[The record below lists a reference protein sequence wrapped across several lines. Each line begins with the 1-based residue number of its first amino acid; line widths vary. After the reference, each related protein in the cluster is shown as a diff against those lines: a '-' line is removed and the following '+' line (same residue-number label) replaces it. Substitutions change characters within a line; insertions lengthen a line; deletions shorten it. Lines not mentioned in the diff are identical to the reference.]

1 MTPASRL
8 KFLCRPLWDQT
19 VSRDPIGRL
28 WRRDYTLWKPE
39 PEEISNRL
47 GWLDLPFCMRA
58 DAAEVNAFAGQ
69 VRQEGINSVVLLGM
83 GGSSLS
89 AEVLRIALGENPGQP
104 RMHVLDSTVP
114 ERVERVTRSIDPA
127 RTLFLVSSKSG
138 GTIEV
143 MSLYRHFRKLTEA
156 AVGAGAGSHFVAITD
171 PGTSLEQLALDEK
184 FRRAFINPP
193 DLGGRY
199 SVLSYFGLLPAALMG
214 LDVVQ
219 LLSRAGEMARSCGVE
234 VPAEDNAGAWLGLV
248 MGCMAVLGRN
258 KLTIIT
264 SPKLAGFGLWAEQL
278 VAESTGKEG
287 KGILP
292 VAGEPFN
299 APGVYGE
306 DRLFT
311 YLRLATDDCTESDRH
326 ARELHEAGQPVM
338 SIELRDMYDL
348 GADFFRWEFA
358 VAVAGV
364 CLEINAFDQPNV
376 EESKRNSRRIL
387 EEVQKGG
394 ALPKLADVGDP
405 VELIHSA
412 QPGGYVALMAF
423 AEQTPES
430 DAAFNSLRNA
440 ILTRRKLPSTLGY
453 GPRFLHS
460 TGQFHKGGPE
470 GGLFIQ
476 FTADYRKGEPI
487 PGASYDFATL
497 ATGQAIGD
505 FEALQANGRRVV
517 RVHVGEPAQ
526 LPARIRAIESR
537 LEQKR

>member
-1 MTPASRL
+1 LTPASRL

-39 PEEISNRL
+39 PEEIGNRL
-47 GWLDLPFCMRA
+47 GWLDMPFCMRA
-58 DAAEVNAFAGQ
+58 DAAEINDFARK
-69 VRQEGINSVVLLGM
+69 VRDEGTTSVVLLGM

-89 AEVLRIALGENPGQP
+89 AEVLRIALGESSGWPK
-104 RMHVLDSTVP
+104 MHVLDSTIP
-114 ERVERVTRSIDPA
+114 ETVDRITRSIDPA
-127 RTLFLVSSKSG
+127 RTLFIVSSKSG

-143 MSLYRHFRKLTEA
+143 MSLYRHFRKLVEG
-156 AVGAGAGSHFVAITD
+156 AVGAAAGSRFVAITD
-171 PGTSLEQLALDEK
+171 PGTSLEQLALDDK
-184 FRRAFINPP
+184 FRRAFINAP

-199 SVLSYFGLLPAALMG
+199 SVLSYFGLVPAALMG
-214 LDVVQ
+214 LDVGQ
-219 LLSRAGEMARSCGVE
+219 FLSRAAEMARACGVE

-248 MGCMAVLGRN
+248 MGCLAMLGRN

-292 VAGEPFN
+292 IAGEPLN

-311 YLRLATDDCTESDRH
+311 YLRLITDDCAESDRH
-326 ARELHEAGQPVM
+326 ARTLHEAGQPVM
-338 SIELRDMYDL
+338 SIELRDVYDL

-358 VAVAGV
+358 VAVAGA
-364 CLEINAFDQPNV
+364 CMEINPFDQPNV

-387 EEVQKGG
+387 DQVQKGG
-394 ALPKLADVGDP
+394 SLPKLADSGDP
-405 VELIHSA
+405 VALIHSA
-412 QPGGYVALMAF
+412 EPGGYVALMAF
-423 AEQTPES
+423 ADQTPES
-430 DAAFNSLRNA
+430 DAAFNSLRNTV
-440 ILTRRKLPSTLGY
+440 LNKRKLPSTLGY

-460 TGQFHKGGPE
+460 TGQLHKGGPE

-476 FTADYRKGEPI
+476 FTADYHKGLAVS
-487 PGASYDFATL
+487 GASYDFATL

-505 FEALQANGRRVV
+505 FEALQANHRRVV
-517 RVHVGEPAQ
+517 RVHVDDPAQ
-526 LPARIRAIESR
+526 LPARVRAIESR
-537 LEQKR
+537 IEQKR